1 MRVTTSNP
9 ARPGG
14 GLETLEPRLLFCAT
28 AAVFADLA
36 SDLDAWWRFDDVGV
50 TTVADDSGSVSTH
63 AGALNGA
70 ASVSA
75 LGFCG
80 GSGLFAG
87 GEMNVA
93 NHSDIN
99 LGTNTQRTIALWF
112 QADDVAGAGRQ
123 LLYEEGGGTRGLN
136 IYIEDGRLVVG
147 GWNRSESGWLGTWVS
162 TGAVES
168 GRWHHVAL
176 TLDGGPTTQP
186 DALHGYLD
194 GVRFGSGE
202 GSQLWS
208 HSGDVTIGGV
218 GDTRY
223 PDGGGGSTAF
233 LGRIDDMRIYNRALS
248 SYDVSVLGGGFN
260 EGAALTLAQ
269 EQRLAL
275 VTPLSAPADLDTAT
289 EQELAALSFLTDMT
303 PDRVSNPD
311 QPGDI
316 QPAGHT
322 TPEQHAAPGTDQAPA
337 PDGEQ
342 STPDNGASPDAPQT
356 TASGDAQDAPSQADA
371 LEEQDTTPAED
382 TARREPRIAEVETDA
397 KNILKS
403 GHSSASKAGGTA
415 ATPLDRRL
423 GTRRDSGVLQTRDD
437 T

>member
-36 SDLDAWWRFDDVGV
+36 SDLDAWWRFEDVGM
-50 TTVADDSGSVSTH
+50 TTVADDSGSLTAH
-63 AGALNGA
+63 AGSLNGA

-194 GVRFGSGE
+194 GQVFGSGE

-223 PDGGGGSTAF
+223 PDGGGGSTGF
-233 LGRIDDMRIYNRALS
+233 LGHIDDIRIYNRALS
-248 SYDVSVLGGGFN
+248 AYDVSVLGAHFN
-260 EGAALTLAQ
+260 EGAAITLAMEERGTLVAKHVARPDPTQ
-269 EQRLAL
+269 SDETANSAEQQRAASDDVL
-275 VTPLSAPADLDTAT
+275 PMPDAP
-289 EQELAALSFLTDMT
+289 QPAAAA
-303 PDRVSNPD
+303 PESNP
-311 QPGDI
+311 
-316 QPAGHT
+316 
-322 TPEQHAAPGTDQAPA
+322 APGVDQAPA
-337 PDGEQ
+337 PETGSATTEA
-342 STPDNGASPDAPQT
+342 ASPQPVAGIQPATSQHPAGGQE
-356 TASGDAQDAPSQADA
+356 TA
-371 LEEQDTTPAED
+371 AED
-382 TARREPRIAEVETDA
+382 EHGAPATPEHRISEVETDP
-397 KNILKS
+397 KQSRKP
-403 GHSSASKAGGTA
+403 SALSAANRQTDAPADSDAPRESQVQAYPLLVRDDGRSKAG
-415 ATPLDRRL
+415 
-423 GTRRDSGVLQTRDD
+423 
-437 T
+437 